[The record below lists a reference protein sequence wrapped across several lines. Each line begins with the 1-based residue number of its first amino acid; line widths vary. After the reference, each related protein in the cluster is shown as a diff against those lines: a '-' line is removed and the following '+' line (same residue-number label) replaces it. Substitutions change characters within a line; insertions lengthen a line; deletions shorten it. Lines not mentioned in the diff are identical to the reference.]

1 MGGRA
6 AHISRKNGNASV
18 EGDCLKSKRIGPQTV
33 QFVAPPVILASAS
46 VVGKKEGEGP
56 LRDCFDSV
64 SQDTYFGT
72 KSWEQAES
80 AMLRQCFDLV
90 CQKAGLLPEQ
100 LDYVLSGDLLNQ
112 CVGSAY
118 AMRDIGVPYLGLY
131 GACSTMAESLSLAA
145 MLIDGGYAEHAA
157 ALTSSHFCSAE
168 RQYRFPLE
176 YGGVRTPTAQWTVTG
191 SGALILGAAGSGPR
205 VTMVTTGKIADAG
218 ITDANNMGAAMAPA
232 AYETLRAHFADTGR
246 TPDYYD
252 LIVTGDLGKI
262 GHTVVTRLF
271 QDDGIELEGLYTDCG
286 LLIYDLEGQDV
297 HAGGSGCGCSAA
309 AEAAGRRPDPAA
321 VVCGDRRAHVAHCIH
336 AGRKH
341 PRNLPRRGDRNAGE
355 HMILGY
361 VKAFLVGAV
370 LCMIGQILIDK
381 TKLTPARILTLYVVA
396 GVVLGAVGVYGP
408 FAKWAGAGATIPL
421 TGFGNLLAKGV
432 RDAVAEKGVL
442 GAFTGGFEAGAAG
455 ICAAIFFGLLV
466 AMCFKSKDK
475 Q

>member
-1 MGGRA
+1 M
-6 AHISRKNGNASV
+6 
-18 EGDCLKSKRIGPQTV
+18 

-232 AYETLRAHFADTGR
+232 A
-246 TPDYYD
+246 
-252 LIVTGDLGKI
+252 
-262 GHTVVTRLF
+262 
-271 QDDGIELEGLYTDCG
+271 
-286 LLIYDLEGQDV
+286 
-297 HAGGSGCGCSAA
+297 
-309 AEAAGRRPDPAA
+309 
-321 VVCGDRRAHVAHCIH
+321 
-336 AGRKH
+336 
-341 PRNLPRRGDRNAGE
+341 
-355 HMILGY
+355 
-361 VKAFLVGAV
+361 
-370 LCMIGQILIDK
+370 
-381 TKLTPARILTLYVVA
+381 
-396 GVVLGAVGVYGP
+396 
-408 FAKWAGAGATIPL
+408 
-421 TGFGNLLAKGV
+421 
-432 RDAVAEKGVL
+432 
-442 GAFTGGFEAGAAG
+442 
-455 ICAAIFFGLLV
+455 
-466 AMCFKSKDK
+466 
-475 Q
+475 